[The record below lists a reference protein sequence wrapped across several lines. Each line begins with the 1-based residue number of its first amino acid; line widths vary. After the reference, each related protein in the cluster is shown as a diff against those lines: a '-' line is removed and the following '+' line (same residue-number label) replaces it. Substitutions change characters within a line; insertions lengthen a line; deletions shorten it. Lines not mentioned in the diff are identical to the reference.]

1 MLIPTIFSSHK
12 DYHIV
17 NKDTLKN
24 MILVTENT
32 RNSHLEVFYKKS
44 VLGNFTKFT
53 GKQLCQR
60 LFFNKV
66 AGLRPP
72 CFLVDFVK
80 FPRTPFFTEHLKH
93 EQSLFLTLCIYIYGV
108 YNYFRSI
115 AISISKETGFL
126 VFFLF
131 LF

>member
-1 MLIPTIFSSHK
+1 MLIPTILSSHK

-24 MILVTENT
+24 MILVAENT

-60 LFFNKV
+60 FFFNKV
-66 AGLRPP
+66 AGRRPP
-72 CFLVDFVK
+72 CFLVNFVK
-80 FPRTPFFTEHLKH
+80 FSRTPFFTEHLKH
-93 EQSLFLTLCIYIYGV
+93 EQSHLCSLQFFNTVLTTFVSLSLRHI
-108 YNYFRSI
+108 FSI
-115 AISISKETGFL
+115 VVGSLSLSI
-126 VFFLF
+126 
-131 LF
+131 

>member
-72 CFLVDFVK
+72 CFLMNFVK

-93 EQSLFLTLCIYIYGV
+93 EESHLCSLQFFNTVLITFVSLSLRHI
-108 YNYFRSI
+108 FSI
-115 AISISKETGFL
+115 VVGSLSLSI
-126 VFFLF
+126 
-131 LF
+131 